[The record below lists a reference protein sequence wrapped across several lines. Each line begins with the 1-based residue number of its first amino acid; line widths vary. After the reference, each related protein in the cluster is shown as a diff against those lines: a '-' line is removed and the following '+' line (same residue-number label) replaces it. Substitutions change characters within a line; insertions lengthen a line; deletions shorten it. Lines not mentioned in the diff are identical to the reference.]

1 MPYANLICTT
11 SLVEHTVK
19 LLQQSE
25 GCVGIE
31 RILHEVFGITNAS
44 SDLATNL
51 ISDLAARDPRLSL
64 NEKHIELNQDIFS
77 ANNLNA
83 ATFTVFDLET
93 TGASA
98 PPCRITE
105 IGAVKIEAGRITDA
119 FHTMVDPQCPI
130 PSFISQLT
138 GITDEMVTGAPKFV
152 DVMSSFL
159 GFIGDSIVVAH
170 NAQFDLRFLNYEI
183 GMIHEEY
190 RLGNQH
196 LCTVQLSKKLMPDL
210 ENHRLNTLARHFSIP
225 LVNHHRA
232 SDDARATAEIFLNLL
247 DMLSAIGITNLD
259 EVRTLRRPATTT
271 AGAR

>member
-25 GCVGIE
+25 GRVDIE
-31 RILHEVFGITNAS
+31 RILQEVFGITNAP

-51 ISDLAARDPRLSL
+51 ISDLAARDPRLAL
-64 NEKHIELNQDIFS
+64 NEKHIELNQDVFS
-77 ANNLNA
+77 GKTLES

-98 PPCRITE
+98 PPCRIIE
-105 IGAVKIEAGRITDA
+105 IGAVKIEAGRITDT
-119 FHTMVDPQCPI
+119 FHTMVDPQCQI

-138 GITDEMVTGAPKFV
+138 GITDEMVSGAPKFV
-152 DVMSSFL
+152 DVMPSFL

-210 ENHRLNTLARHFSIP
+210 ENHRLNTLARHLSIP

-271 AGAR
+271 ASAR